1 MFKVSQLIADFPVYT
16 TISLSS
22 TNHPLYSFHIY
33 IELAIR
39 ERGPGGGG
47 RSGRGRTNNGVLA
60 KYMKRGG

>member
-22 TNHPLYSFHIY
+22 TNHPLYSFHIH

-39 ERGPGGGG
+39 ERVPGGEL
-47 RSGRGRTNNGVLA
+47 GVGDQEDGEA
-60 KYMKRGG
+60 IMVFWQNI